1 MRQQV
6 TLAQALEGT
15 LVLVNETHPLQ
26 AWPER
31 DALIPALPG
40 AAQKRPASSLPDAAW
55 KQSAPTLP
63 DAMQKIPASA
73 LSNVTQKHSIPAL
86 PDAPQVLLRRPAA
99 AMLRALLDSISAAGR
114 IVPVSGWRAHA
125 EQEALYAG
133 SVRENGLAFTQ
144 TYVALPGCSEHES
157 GLAIDV
163 GEARDEIDFIRPA
176 FPDTGICAAFRAAAP
191 RYGFILRYPEGARHI
206 THIGSEPWHFRYV
219 GVPHAA
225 YIAQRGC
232 TLEEYIGELG
242 AYSHANPLRLRE
254 DGREYRIFRVP
265 LSPDGAEFDVP
276 AGCLWQTSADNCGGL
291 IVTLWGAP

>member
-1 MRQQV
+1 MFQHV
-6 TLAQALEGT
+6 TAAQALEGT
-15 LVLVNETHPLQ
+15 LVLVNDAHPLQ
-26 AWPER
+26 AWPEM
-31 DALIPALPG
+31 DAL
-40 AAQKRPASSLPDAAW
+40 
-55 KQSAPTLP
+55 T
-63 DAMQKIPASA
+63 
-73 LSNVTQKHSIPAL
+73 PAL
-86 PDAPQVLLRRPAA
+86 PDAPQKLPSPVQPGAPQKLPSPALPEAPQVLLRRPAA
-99 AMLRALLDSISAAGR
+99 VMFGALLDSIAAAGR
-114 IVPVSGWRAHA
+114 IVPVSGWRAHT

-133 SVRENGLAFTQ
+133 CVRENGLAFTQ

-163 GEARDEIDFIRPA
+163 GEARDEIDFLCPA

-225 YIAQRGC
+225 CIAQRGC
-232 TLEEYIGELG
+232 TLEEYIAELG
-242 AYSHANPLRLRE
+242 ACTPANPLRLRG
-254 DGREYRIFRVP
+254 DGRDYRVFRVP
-265 LSPDGAEFDVP
+265 LSEDGAEFEAP

>member
-1 MRQQV
+1 MHV
-6 TLAQALEGT
+6 TAAEALEGT
-15 LVLVNETHPLQ
+15 LVLVNDAHPLQ
-26 AWPER
+26 AWPEK
-31 DALIPALPG
+31 DALTAVLPGAPQKPSFPAPSDTPQKLSASALPG
-40 AAQKRPASSLPDAAW
+40 ALQKPAA
-55 KQSAPTLP
+55 
-63 DAMQKIPASA
+63 
-73 LSNVTQKHSIPAL
+73 PAL
-86 PDAPQVLLRRPAA
+86 PDTLQKMPNPALPNTPQVLLRRPAA
-99 AMLRALLDSISAAGR
+99 AMLGALLDSISAAGR

-125 EQEALYAG
+125 GQEALYAD

-163 GEARDEIDFIRPA
+163 GEARDEIDFLRPA

-225 YIAQRGC
+225 CIAQRGC
-232 TLEEYIGELG
+232 TLEEYIEALR
-242 AYSHANPLRLRE
+242 ANTPANPLRLRE
-254 DGREYRIFRVP
+254 DGRAYRIFRVP
-265 LSPDGAEFDVP
+265 LAEDGAAFDVP
-276 AGCLWQTSADNCGGL
+276 AGFLWQASADNCGGL

>member
-1 MRQQV
+1 MRQYV

-15 LVLVNETHPLQ
+15 LVLVNDAHPLRM
-26 AWPER
+26 WPER
-31 DALIPALPG
+31 G
-40 AAQKRPASSLPDAAW
+40 
-55 KQSAPTLP
+55 
-63 DAMQKIPASA
+63 A
-73 LSNVTQKHSIPAL
+73 LSPAL
-86 PDAPQVLLRRPAA
+86 PDAPRVLLRRPAA
-99 AMLRALLDSISAAGR
+99 AMLRALLDSLSAAGR
-114 IVPVSGWRAHA
+114 IVPVSGWRAHG
-125 EQEALYAG
+125 EQKKLYAG
-133 SVRENGLAFTQ
+133 CVRENGLAFTQ

-163 GEARDEIDFIRPA
+163 GEARDEIDFLRPA

-225 YIAQRGC
+225 CIAQRGC

-242 AYSHANPLRLRE
+242 ACSPASPLRLRG
-254 DGREYRIFRVP
+254 DGREYRAFRVP
-265 LSPDGAEFDVP
+265 LSEDGAEFDVP

-291 IVTLWGAP
+291 VVTLWGAP

>member
-15 LVLVNETHPLQ
+15 LVLVNDTHPLQ
-26 AWPER
+26 TWPER

-40 AAQKRPASSLPDAAW
+40 AMQKRPAS
-55 KQSAPTLP
+55 TLP
-63 DAMQKIPASA
+63 DAP
-73 LSNVTQKHSIPAL
+73 P
-86 PDAPQVLLRRPAA
+86 VLLRRPAA

-176 FPDTGICAAFRAAAP
+176 FPDAGICAAFRAAAP

-225 YIAQRGC
+225 CIARRGC
-232 TLEEYIGELG
+232 TLEEYTAELS
-242 AYSHANPLRLRE
+242 AYTPANPLRLRE
-254 DGREYRIFRVP
+254 DGREYHIFRVP
-265 LSPDGAEFDVP
+265 LSEDGAEFEAP
-276 AGCLWQTSADNCGGL
+276 AGYLWQISADNCGGL

>member
-1 MRQQV
+1 MRQTV
-6 TLAQALEGT
+6 TVKQALEGT
-15 LVLVNETHPLQ
+15 LVLVNDAHPLQ
-26 AWPER
+26 VWPEQ
-31 DALIPALPG
+31 DALSPA
-40 AAQKRPASSLPDAAW
+40 LPDAAQ
-55 KQSAPTLP
+55 KLPAPALP
-63 DAMQKIPASA
+63 AA
-73 LSNVTQKHSIPAL
+73 TQKRPLPAL
-86 PDAPQVLLRRPAA
+86 PDAPRVLLRRPAA

-125 EQEALYAG
+125 EQEALYAD
-133 SVRENGLAFTQ
+133 SVRDNGLAFTQ

-163 GEARDEIDFIRPA
+163 GEARDEIDFLRPA

-225 YIAQRGC
+225 CIARRGC

-242 AYSHANPLRLRE
+242 AYTPASPLRLRE
-254 DGREYRIFRVP
+254 DGRDYCIFRVP
-265 LSPDGAEFDVP
+265 LAEDGAAFDVP